1 MKNYLKQFAILFCL
15 TLTLIMPVF
24 VFAASP
30 AYENLGKVG
39 QVPLSGDAGAP
50 YASSDES
57 SLAQIASMII
67 QAFLGLLGIIFLIL
81 LIYAGYNWMTAQG
94 DEDKVE
100 KAKSTITRAI
110 IGLVIITAA
119 YSITYFVFSSLPKD
133 GAGGSGQSNPTG
145 SSGL

>member
-1 MKNYLKQFAILFCL
+1 MKNYFKQFAILFYL
-15 TLTLIMPVF
+15 MLMLILPIF

-30 AYENLGKVG
+30 AFGNLEKVG
-39 QVPLSGDAGAP
+39 EVPLGSADAP
-50 YASSDES
+50 YASADES
-57 SLAQIASMII
+57 SLASVASSVIR
-67 QAFLGLLGIIFLIL
+67 AFLGLLGIIFLIL

-94 DEDKVE
+94 EEEKVE

-133 GAGGSGQSNPTG
+133 GNGGSGINNPTG